1 MSFKHARL
9 WLLLLTCPVFVH
21 AQLLVGQV
29 VSGPQPQGATL
40 NGFATDED
48 DAAVPGATITVDG
61 PPPGEH
67 RVVQADSTGYFLV
80 LGLHSATAYHLTA
93 SAPGFKTYS
102 SPDFT
107 LTPGQVLTLE
117 GVKMP
122 VGEVGTTIT
131 VLPVD
136 VLAEQEVH
144 EEIQQKV
151 LGIIPNFYV
160 VYQHDNVVAL
170 PAKLKFELAY
180 KSTINPVNFA
190 AAIFIGSINQA
201 AFTPAY
207 VEGAKG
213 YGQRIGSSYLLGTTD
228 VFLGGAV
235 FPALFHQDPRYFY
248 QGTGTKKSRLL
259 HAVLSPVLCHG
270 DNGKTQVNYSSILGD
285 LSASALATTY
295 LPPPDNRTS
304 DVFSNAAITTAGRIA
319 NAILQEFVLSRL
331 TTRGKTTP

>member
-1 MSFKHARL
+1 MVAAHS
-9 WLLLLTCPVFVH
+9 
-21 AQLLVGQV
+21 QE
-29 VSGPQPQGATL
+29 VSAPEPQSATL

-48 DAAVPGATITVDG
+48 QAAVPGATITVDG

-80 LGLHSATAYHLTA
+80 QGLRPATSYHLTA
-93 SAPGFKTYS
+93 SASGFSTYT
-102 SPDFT
+102 SPEFT
-107 LTPGQVLTLE
+107 LAPGQVLTLSD
-117 GVKMP
+117 VKMP
-122 VGEVGTTIT
+122 VGTVGTTIT
-131 VLPVD
+131 VMPLD
-136 VLAEQEVH
+136 VIAAQQVNAEV
-144 EEIQQKV
+144 QQKV

-160 VYQHDNVVAL
+160 VYQHDDVAPL
-170 PAKLKFELAY
+170 SAKLKFKLAY
-180 KSTINPVNFA
+180 KSTLNPETFV
-190 AAIFIGSINQA
+190 AAIFIASINQA
-201 AFTPAY
+201 ADTPAY
-207 VEGAKG
+207 AEGAKG

-259 HAVLSPVLCHG
+259 HAVLSPVICRG
-270 DNGKTQVNYSSILGD
+270 DNGKTQVNFSSILGD

-304 DVFSNAAITTAGRIA
+304 DVFSNAAVTTAGRIA

-331 TTRGKTTP
+331 TTRGKPTP